1 LSHRLSKTS
10 KPRLPELC
18 LRFYLFSTS
27 GPLIPASRAG
37 YTAQRLAG
45 CRPEARP
52 SISTLISARNAGKRF
67 GSVIALDSIDI
78 EIARGQIV
86 GIVGPSGAGKTT
98 AIRLLLGLYKPTNG
112 SVEVFGVQSGK
123 FKRPERERIGYLPQ
137 QFLLYDDLTVYENLL
152 FAAGLYGL
160 GPRDRR
166 ARIARLLDQ
175 LQLGEAR
182 DRLARNI
189 SGGMQRRL
197 ALAATL
203 IHQPELIVLDE
214 PTAGLDPV
222 LRDAVWRMFE
232 ALRQEGASL
241 LVTTQYVTET
251 ERCDYIYLIYNGNV
265 TASGTPQELRHQV
278 FGGEVIRLKS
288 EQLSPRLVEHL
299 LRLEYVI
306 GGRRTA
312 RDEIQLVVRAA
323 HATMPLLTDEMR
335 ARGATI
341 DEMEEVQISLDSV
354 FVELVRQSS
363 KARHDALS
371 A

>member
-1 LSHRLSKTS
+1 VR
-10 KPRLPELC
+10 P
-18 LRFYLFSTS
+18 
-27 GPLIPASRAG
+27 
-37 YTAQRLAG
+37 AG
-45 CRPEARP
+45 CRGEARH

-67 GSVIALDSIDI
+67 GSVVALDSIDI
-78 EIARGQIV
+78 EIERGQIV

-112 SVEVFGVQSGK
+112 SVEVFSVQSGK

-137 QFLLYDDLTVYENLL
+137 QFLLYDDLTVEENLL

-166 ARIARLLDQ
+166 ERIPRLLER
-175 LQLGEAR
+175 LQLDDAR
-182 DRLARNI
+182 DRLARDI

-203 IHQPELIVLDE
+203 VHQPELIVLDE

-222 LRDAVWRMFE
+222 LREIIWQMLE
-232 ALRQEGASL
+232 ELRREGASL

-251 ERCDYIYLIYNGNV
+251 ERCDRIYMIYNGNV
-265 TASGTPQELRHQV
+265 TASGTPDELRHQV

-288 EQLSPRLVEHL
+288 EQLSTRIVEHL
-299 LRLEYVI
+299 LGLDYVI

-312 RDEIQLVVRAA
+312 RDEVQLVVRAA
-323 HATMPLLTDEMR
+323 HAAMPMLNDEMR
-335 ARGATI
+335 AQGASI
-341 DEMEEVQISLDSV
+341 DEMEEIQISLDSV

-363 KARHDALS
+363 GSNDDALP